1 MMATPGQAPESN
13 IEREVKL
20 DVGLRFSLPDL
31 TGVGPGVVAVALP
44 DAKLQAIYVD
54 TDDLRLMR
62 WGITLRYRRDAVG
75 GAGAEAGWTLKLP
88 GAADGVALVRRELS
102 WPGSFGPVPPEVQSL
117 VRASARS
124 APLAPVAKLTTQRR
138 RVELRDD
145 SGRRL
150 IEIDD
155 DVVSVLDGRRLAAR
169 FRQVEVEA
177 APDAPQDLLLETVAR
192 LVQVGAIPGD
202 DRPKVVRAIGPRA
215 TLGPDVVI
223 PALDHRSP
231 LSDVVAASIA
241 SGLSRM
247 IRHDPGVRLGDDPE
261 HVHQARVGTR
271 RLRSDLRTFRSV
283 LDGNW
288 LVSIRD
294 ELGWLADAL
303 GEVRDADVLTE
314 RLRAKIAGLPD
325 GDVRPA
331 AALMRR
337 LANQRNEARTRL
349 LAALDGDRYIS
360 LLDRLAQAA
369 ADPPLAA
376 PKLPVEATVA
386 VGSLVRVGPAGASEG
401 PDGPTDSNGRVFDGS
416 ATNGSSPGAQA
427 PGAQARE
434 EPVPAAEPA
443 PADLPAVVVLPRL
456 VRRPW
461 RHLRLAVE
469 ALGDDP
475 PDEALH
481 DVRIQAKRLR
491 YAAEAAAPVVGRPA
505 RRLASAVAEVQGA
518 LGDMHDAVVAEEWL
532 RQAARSAPAPT
543 ALVAGELITLERAEQ
558 QVGRDTWAKPWKR
571 ASAKPMRSWLKR

>member
-1 MMATPGQAPESN
+1 
-13 IEREVKL
+13 
-20 DVGLRFSLPDL
+20 
-31 TGVGPGVVAVALP
+31 
-44 DAKLQAIYVD
+44 
-54 TDDLRLMR
+54 
-62 WGITLRYRRDAVG
+62 
-75 GAGAEAGWTLKLP
+75 
-88 GAADGVALVRRELS
+88 
-102 WPGSFGPVPPEVQSL
+102 
-117 VRASARS
+117 
-124 APLAPVAKLTTQRR
+124 
-138 RVELRDD
+138 
-145 SGRRL
+145 L

-177 APDAPQDLLLETVAR
+177 APDAPQELLIETVAR

-223 PALDHRSP
+223 PALDHHSP

-271 RLRSDLRTFRSV
+271 RLRSDLRTFRSI

-337 LANQRNEARTRL
+337 LANQRNEARARL
-349 LAALDGDRYIS
+349 LAVLDGDRYIN
-360 LLDRLAQAA
+360 LLEQLAQAA

-376 PKLPVEATVA
+376 PIECAQPVQPVEATVA
-386 VGSLVRVGPAGASEG
+386 VGSVVRVGPVGPTTG
-401 PDGPTDSNGRVFDGS
+401 PDGPTDTGASFDGA
-416 ATNGSSPGAQA
+416 ATNGSTPELAALTQT
-427 PGAQARE
+427 P
-434 EPVPAAEPA
+434 AEPGPA
-443 PADLPAVVVLPRL
+443 RADLPAVVVLPGL

-461 RHLRLAVE
+461 RHLRQAVE

-532 RQAARSAPAPT
+532 RQAARSAPAST
-543 ALVAGELITLERAEQ
+543 ALVAGELITLEREEQ
-558 QVGRDTWAKPWKR
+558 QVGRETWAKPWKR
-571 ASAKPMRSWLKR
+571 ASAKQMRSWLKG

>member
-1 MMATPGQAPESN
+1 
-13 IEREVKL
+13 
-20 DVGLRFSLPDL
+20 
-31 TGVGPGVVAVALP
+31 
-44 DAKLQAIYVD
+44 
-54 TDDLRLMR
+54 
-62 WGITLRYRRDAVG
+62 
-75 GAGAEAGWTLKLP
+75 
-88 GAADGVALVRRELS
+88 
-102 WPGSFGPVPPEVQSL
+102 
-117 VRASARS
+117 
-124 APLAPVAKLTTQRR
+124 
-138 RVELRDD
+138 
-145 SGRRL
+145 
-150 IEIDD
+150 
-155 DVVSVLDGRRLAAR
+155 
-169 FRQVEVEA
+169 
-177 APDAPQDLLLETVAR
+177 
-192 LVQVGAIPGD
+192 
-202 DRPKVVRAIGPRA
+202 
-215 TLGPDVVI
+215 
-223 PALDHRSP
+223 

-337 LANQRNEARTRL
+337 LANQRNEARARL
-349 LAALDGDRYIS
+349 LEVMDGERYIN

-369 ADPPLAA
+369 AGPPLAA
-376 PKLPVEATVA
+376 AAPAPTEPADTPVEAALPVA
-386 VGSLVRVGPAGASEG
+386 SLVRVGSGDGSLESPVVSLLDGA
-401 PDGPTDSNGRVFDGS
+401 PSNGS
-416 ATNGSSPGAQA
+416 AVQTPLPSP
-427 PGAQARE
+427 P
-434 EPVPAAEPA
+434 EPA
-443 PADLPAVVVLPRL
+443 PAERPAVQVLPGL

-461 RHLRLAVE
+461 RHLRQAVE

-475 PDEALH
+475 PDDALH
-481 DVRIQAKRLR
+481 DVRIHAKRLR

-532 RQAARSAPAPT
+532 RQAARSAPAST
-543 ALVAGELITLERAEQ
+543 ALVAGELIALERGEQ
-558 QVGRDTWAKPWKR
+558 QVGRETWAKPWKR
-571 ASAKPMRSWLKR
+571 ASARPMRSWLKA